1 MLGPMSGPD
10 GDSTEDFNDYDFG
23 DEQPSVVPDPSSAQA
38 DATET
43 ENDNNF
49 MDEGA
54 LFIFHMM
61 VLHLS

>member
-1 MLGPMSGPD
+1 MLGSMLGLD
-10 GDSTEDFNDYDFG
+10 GDSIDDFNDYDFG

-49 MDEGA
+49 MDEGVLY
-54 LFIFHMM
+54 LFFI
-61 VLHLS
+61 